1 MLGIMQAVN
10 NYIIIDPIKEEVKE
24 EEGLLIMDQH
34 VDDIRYL
41 KASVI
46 SIGNLTEG
54 IKVGDTIYYD
64 RRSGHGIEYD
74 DNLYQVIKQQD
85 VVLVE

>member
-1 MLGIMQAVN
+1 MLEIMQAVN

-46 SIGNLTEG
+46 SIVNLTEG

-85 VVLVE
+85 VVLVG

>member
-1 MLGIMQAVN
+1 MQAVN
-10 NYIIIDPIKEEVKE
+10 NYIIIDPIKEETTE

-41 KASVI
+41 KANVI

-64 RRSGHGIEYD
+64 RRAGHGIEYD

-85 VVLVE
+85 VVLVG

>member
-1 MLGIMQAVN
+1 MQAVN
-10 NYIIIDPIKEEVKE
+10 NYIIIDPIKEETTE

-41 KASVI
+41 KANVI

-74 DNLYQVIKQQD
+74 NNLYQVIKQQD
-85 VVLVE
+85 VVLVG

>member
-1 MLGIMQAVN
+1 MLEIMQAVN
-10 NYIIIDPIKEEVKE
+10 NYIIIDPIKEEIKE

-85 VVLVE
+85 VVLVG

>member
-1 MLGIMQAVN
+1 MQAVN
-10 NYIIIDPIKEEVKE
+10 NYIIIDPIKVEIKE

-41 KASVI
+41 KANVI
-46 SIGNLTEG
+46 SIGNLTKG

-64 RRSGHGIEYD
+64 RRAGHGIEYD
-74 DNLYQVIKQQD
+74 NNLYQVIKQQD
-85 VVLVE
+85 VVLVG

>member
-1 MLGIMQAVN
+1 MQAVN

-74 DNLYQVIKQQD
+74 NNLYQVIKQQD
-85 VVLVE
+85 VVLVG

>member
-1 MLGIMQAVN
+1 MQAVN

-24 EEGLLIMDQH
+24 EEGLLIIDQH

-41 KASVI
+41 KANVI

-64 RRSGHGIEYD
+64 RRAGHGIEYD
-74 DNLYQVIKQQD
+74 NNLYQVIKQQD
-85 VVLVE
+85 VVLVG

>member
-1 MLGIMQAVN
+1 MQAVN
-10 NYIIIDPIKEEVKE
+10 NYIIIDPIKEEIKE

-41 KASVI
+41 KANVI
-46 SIGNLTEG
+46 STGNLTEG

-64 RRSGHGIEYD
+64 RRAGHGIEYD
-74 DNLYQVIKQQD
+74 NNLYQVIKQQD
-85 VVLVE
+85 VVLVG

>member
-1 MLGIMQAVN
+1 MQAVN

-85 VVLVE
+85 VVLVG

>member
-54 IKVGDTIYYD
+54 IKVGDIIYYD
-64 RRSGHGIEYD
+64 RRAGYGIEYD

-85 VVLVE
+85 VVLVG

>member
-1 MLGIMQAVN
+1 MQAVN
-10 NYIIIDPIKEEVKE
+10 NYIIIDPIKEEIKE
-24 EEGLLIMDQH
+24 EEGILIMDQH

-85 VVLVE
+85 VVLVG

>member
-1 MLGIMQAVN
+1 MQAVN

>member
-74 DNLYQVIKQQD
+74 NNLYQVIKQQD
-85 VVLVE
+85 VVLVG

>member
-1 MLGIMQAVN
+1 MLEIMQAVN

-54 IKVGDTIYYD
+54 IKVGDVIYYD

>member
-1 MLGIMQAVN
+1 MQAVN
-10 NYIIIDPIKEEVKE
+10 NYIIIEPIKEEPKE
-24 EEGLLIMDQH
+24 DSGLLIIDQH

-41 KASVI
+41 KAKII

-54 IKVGDTIYYD
+54 INIGDIIYYD
-64 RRSGHGIEYD
+64 RRAGHGIEYD

-85 VVLVE
+85 VVLVG

>member
-34 VDDIRYL
+34 VMTL
-41 KASVI
+41 
-46 SIGNLTEG
+46 GT
-54 IKVGDTIYYD
+54 
-64 RRSGHGIEYD
+64 
-74 DNLYQVIKQQD
+74 
-85 VVLVE
+85 

>member
-10 NYIIIDPIKEEVKE
+10 NYIIIHPIKEEAKE

-85 VVLVE
+85 VVLVG

>member
-1 MLGIMQAVN
+1 MQAVN
-10 NYIIIDPIKEEVKE
+10 NYIIIDPIKEDVKE

-85 VVLVE
+85 VVLVG

>member
-1 MLGIMQAVN
+1 MQAVN
-10 NYIIIDPIKEEVKE
+10 NYIIIDPIKEDIKE
-24 EEGLLIMDQH
+24 EEGLLIIDQH

-41 KASVI
+41 KANVI

-64 RRSGHGIEYD
+64 RRAGHGIEYD
-74 DNLYQVIKQQD
+74 NNLYQVIKQQD
-85 VVLVE
+85 VVLVG

>member
-1 MLGIMQAVN
+1 MQAVN
-10 NYIIIDPIKEEVKE
+10 NYIIIDPIKEDVKE

>member
-1 MLGIMQAVN
+1 MLEIMQAVN
-10 NYIIIDPIKEEVKE
+10 NYIIIDPIKEDVKE

>member
-41 KASVI
+41 KANVI

-85 VVLVE
+85 VVLVG